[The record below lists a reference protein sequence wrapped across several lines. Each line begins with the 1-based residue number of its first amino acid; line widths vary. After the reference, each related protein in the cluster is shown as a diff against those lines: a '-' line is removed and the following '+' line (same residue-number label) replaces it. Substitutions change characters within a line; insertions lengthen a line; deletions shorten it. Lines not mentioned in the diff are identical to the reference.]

1 MTTEAILEKRPKTR
15 SFCEG
20 REIQWQHAVYLLRS
34 GPEELNQLMETPEL
48 QRLEDYQLLVYA
60 RHDYTFE
67 TYTSSR
73 EKKN

>member
-1 MTTEAILEKRPKTR
+1 M
-15 SFCEG
+15 
-20 REIQWQHAVYLLRS
+20 YLLRS

-60 RHDYTFE
+60 SHDYTFE

-73 EKKN
+73 EKKINPSGWSLPCH